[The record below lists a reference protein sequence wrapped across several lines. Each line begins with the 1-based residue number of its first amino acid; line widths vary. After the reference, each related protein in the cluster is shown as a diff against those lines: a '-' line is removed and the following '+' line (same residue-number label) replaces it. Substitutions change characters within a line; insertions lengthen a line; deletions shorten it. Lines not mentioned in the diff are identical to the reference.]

1 MKYALLVFLGGG
13 VGSMLR
19 YLVGKVFQSQL
30 GTFPT
35 ATLFVNI
42 IGSILIGVFMG
53 LGLKNGGLSE
63 PQTLLLV
70 TGFCGGFT
78 TFSAFALENQ
88 NFLKTGD
95 YTQFLVYTIGSL
107 FLGVFAVIL
116 GLFISKNI

>member
-1 MKYALLVFLGGG
+1 
-13 VGSMLR
+13 
-19 YLVGKVFQSQL
+19 
-30 GTFPT
+30 
-35 ATLFVNI
+35 
-42 IGSILIGVFMG
+42 
-53 LGLKNGGLSE
+53 
-63 PQTLLLV
+63 LV

>member
-1 MKYALLVFLGGG
+1 MAAFLSPKHYCWLLG
-13 VGSMLR
+13 
-19 YLVGKVFQSQL
+19 
-30 GTFPT
+30 
-35 ATLFVNI
+35 FVE
-42 IGSILIGVFMG
+42 V
-53 LGLKNGGLSE
+53 
-63 PQTLLLV
+63 
-70 TGFCGGFT
+70 FT